1 MPSKGSTLLLNY
13 TYVKS
18 CLKVCLWLVRE

>member
-18 CLKVCLWLVRE
+18 CLKVWLWLVRE